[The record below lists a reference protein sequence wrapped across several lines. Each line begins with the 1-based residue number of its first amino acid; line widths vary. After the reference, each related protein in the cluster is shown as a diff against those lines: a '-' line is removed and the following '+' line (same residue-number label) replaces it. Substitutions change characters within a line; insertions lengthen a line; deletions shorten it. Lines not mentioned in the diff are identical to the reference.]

1 MNIISSM
8 KKSFITFFA
17 LAMASIPGMLY
28 ASPTKESKSVR
39 DIITKVNNHW
49 QASNPAESR
58 SFWDNAAYHTG
69 NMEAYFLTGNEDWL
83 DYSQKWAEY
92 NDWKGAKG
100 NDRSKWKYNYGETDE
115 HVLFGDWQICF
126 QTYADLY
133 RILPDDRRIKR
144 AKEVMEYE
152 MSTPHNDYW
161 WWADGLYMVM
171 PVMTKMHKLTGN
183 TKYLDKLYEYV
194 LVSDS
199 IMYDAE
205 EGLYYRDGKYVYPR
219 HKSANGKKD
228 FWARG
233 DGWVLAG
240 LAKVLKDL
248 PADYKHRDFF
258 ENKFTRMAD
267 AVVKLQRPEGYWSR
281 SMMDEEHAPGYETS
295 GTAFFTYGLLWG
307 VNNGYLKDAKYI
319 DAAKKGW
326 DYLSRIALQKNGSVG
341 YVQPIG
347 EKAIP
352 GQVVNKE
359 STSNFGTGA
368 FLLAACEYVRYLEKA
383 SNDDRAYW
391 VDLAYSMA
399 EPVLSNMAEGNLQKN
414 MLVEVSPNWDGRD
427 KKVTYMETFGRLM
440 AGIAPWLSLPDD
452 DTDEGLKRK
461 QLREWAL
468 KSYANAVDP
477 DSPDYLL
484 WRGHGQALVDAAYVA
499 ESFLRAYDALWMPLD
514 DVTKQR
520 YVEEFSQLRR
530 VDPPYTNW
538 LLFSSTI
545 ESFLAKAGAE
555 CDEYRVNSAIRK
567 VEEWYVGDGWYA
579 DGPSFAFDYYSS
591 YVFHP
596 MYLETLKSMKES
608 GRYTRIHYGQYYNR
622 ALKRARKFSI
632 VLERMISPEGTF
644 PVFGRSIP
652 YRMATMQPLAMM
664 AWYEELPQ
672 GLTNGQ
678 VRSALTAVMHRMFDG
693 KENFN
698 EKGYLT
704 IGFAGRQ
711 PNVADWYTNNGSLY
725 MTSLSFLPLGLPA
738 THPFWT
744 DAPLA
749 WTSKKAWDGKSFPK
763 DHHWGDD
770 IRTRDLF

>member
-1 MNIISSM
+1 MLLAGSASV
-8 KKSFITFFA
+8 FA
-17 LAMASIPGMLY
+17 VT
-28 ASPTKESKSVR
+28 TKESKAVR
-39 DIITKVNNHW
+39 ETIAKVNNHW
-49 QASNPAESR
+49 QETHSPEHNA
-58 SFWDNAAYHTG
+58 FWDNAAYHTG
-69 NMEAYFLTGNEDWL
+69 NMEAYFLTGNEAWL
-83 DYSQKWAEY
+83 DYSEKWAEH
-92 NDWKGAKG
+92 NQWKGAKG
-100 NDRSKWKYNYGETDE
+100 TDRSKWKYSTYGEDND

-133 RILPDDRRIKR
+133 KLLPDDRRIRR
-144 AKEVMEYE
+144 AKEVMEYQI
-152 MSTPHNDYW
+152 STPNNDYW

-171 PVMTKMHKLTGN
+171 PVMTKMYKITQN
-183 TKYLDKLYEYV
+183 PKYLDKLYDYI

-199 IMYDAE
+199 IMYDKE
-205 EGLYYRDGKYVYPR
+205 EGLYYRDAKYVYPK

-248 PADYKHRDFF
+248 PDNYKHRQFF
-258 ENKFTRMAD
+258 VDKYKKMAD
-267 AVVKLQRPEGYWSR
+267 AVVATQRPEGYWSR

-307 VNNGYLKDAKYI
+307 INNGYLTDAKYI

-326 DYLSRIALQKNGSVG
+326 NYLSKIALQKDGSVG

-352 GQVVNKE
+352 GQVVNRK

-368 FLLAACEYVRYLEKA
+368 FLLAACEYVRYLENA
-383 SNDDRAYW
+383 TNSDREYW
-391 VDLAYSMA
+391 TSLAYKMA
-399 EPVLSNMAEGNLQKN
+399 APVLSNMAEGNLQKN
-414 MLVEVSPNWDGRD
+414 MQVEVSPNWDGRN
-427 KKVTYMETFGRLM
+427 KGVTYMETFGRLM
-440 AGIAPWLSLPDD
+440 AGIAPWLTLPDD
-452 DTDEGLKRK
+452 DTEEGAMRK

-477 DSPDYLL
+477 ESPDYLL
-484 WRGHGQALVDAAYVA
+484 WRGHGQALVDAAYIA
-499 ESFLRAYDALWMPLD
+499 ESFLRAYDTLWMPLD
-514 DVTKQR
+514 DTTKKR
-520 YVEEFSQLRR
+520 YFEEFTQLRR

-567 VEEWYVGDGWYA
+567 VEEWYAGDGWYA
-579 DGPSFAFDYYSS
+579 DGPFFTFDYYSS

-596 MYLETLKSMKES
+596 MYLETLQAMKDA
-608 GRYTRIHYGQYYNR
+608 GKYTRIHYGKYYDR

-652 YRMATMQPLAMM
+652 YRMATMQPLALM
-664 AWYEELPQ
+664 AWYDKLPE
-672 GLTNGQ
+672 GLTPGQ
-678 VRSALTAVMHRMFDG
+678 VRAALTAVMHRMFDG

-698 EKGYLT
+698 EGGFLT
-704 IGFAGRQ
+704 IGFCGRQ

-725 MTSLSFLPLGLPA
+725 MTSLAFLPLGLPA
-738 THPFWT
+738 SHPFWS
-744 DAPLA
+744 DAALP
-749 WTSKKAWDGKSFPK
+749 WTSQKAWGGQPFPK
-763 DHHWGDD
+763 DHLWKDD
-770 IRTRDLF
+770 IVTHDLF